1 MHDARERERE
11 KKINADDD
19 GGDDVGDEKPRSS
32 SSLGRSAIVHAL
44 RSQQSLISNSIGEK
58 GVIEILGGEETRRGE
73 ARRGEARRAS
83 VGQSVG
89 VPRIAVLCKHIDP
102 RIERVRFDTIH
113 RTSKKKQQQQQN
125 PKEKKCSHWPLKL
138 LALDLP
144 SPAFDSAGHFS
155 LRLEKTRERQ

>member
-1 MHDARERERE
+1 MHDARERERD

-73 ARRGEARRAS
+73 TSLGRSIGRRAADCCAL
-83 VGQSVG
+83 Q
-89 VPRIAVLCKHIDP
+89 
-102 RIERVRFDTIH
+102 TH
-113 RTSKKKQQQQQN
+113 R
-125 PKEKKCSHWPLKL
+125 
-138 LALDLP
+138 
-144 SPAFDSAGHFS
+144 SPDRAGS
-155 LRLEKTRERQ
+155 LRHDSPNEQKEATTTTKPKRKEMQSLAPKAPRP